1 MLHDL
6 DRLNEGLAHAIDAL
20 MPRLFANA
28 KRVGDYWEMGDIS
41 GAPGASLKVWRRGSK
56 QGEWADFSAGTGGR
70 PLALAIASPYAG
82 NGHAG
87 EGIRWAARFLGHD
100 ASESPEERETREAD
114 AARQRQARAA
124 DEASNL
130 EKRKRAAQALFLAG
144 VPVMGTMAER
154 YLLGRGINLASLPR
168 QPGALRFHPDLRC
181 PESGARRMGLLA
193 SVAGEAGFLTVHRT
207 FLYALGA
214 SGEVVKAD
222 SERVPQA
229 ERMTAAKRTYSAVAG
244 GCISIWRGE
253 DATRPLKKMATG
265 EWIVATEGIED
276 ALSIA
281 IAAPEMRIVACVAL
295 PFLGAMF
302 LPKACAGVTWHR
314 HRGDGADAL
323 AQLARQYAAL
333 EKRGIAVRE
342 VWAPDG
348 AKDFNAWLQAEVGS
362 QKPEARRGSA

>member
-1 MLHDL
+1 MPLHDL
-6 DRLNEGLAHAIDAL
+6 DRLNEGLARAIDAL

-28 KRVGDYWEMGDIS
+28 KRVGDYWELGDIT
-41 GAPGASLKVWRRGSK
+41 GAPGASLKVWRRGAK

-70 PLALAIASPYAG
+70 PLSLAIASPYAG

-100 ASESPEERETREAD
+100 ASESPEERERREAD

-124 DEASNL
+124 DEALNR
-130 EKRKRAAQALFLAG
+130 EKRRRAAQALFLAG
-144 VPVMGTMAER
+144 VPVLGTPADA
-154 YLLGRGINLASLPR
+154 YLAGRGIDLRKLPR
-168 QPGALRFHPDLRC
+168 LPGALRFHPDLRC
-181 PESGARRMGLLA
+181 PETGRRRPGMLA
-193 SVAGEAGFLTVHRT
+193 AVAGEAGFLSVHRT
-207 FLYALGA
+207 FLYALPC
-214 SGEVVKAD
+214 GEVVKAND
-222 SERVPQA
+222 ARVPSGQGMA
-229 ERMTAAKRTYSAVAG
+229 DAKQSYSAVAG

-253 DATRPLKKMATG
+253 DATRPLKKMVEG

-295 PFLGAMF
+295 PFLGGMF

-342 VWAPDG
+342 VWAPDA
-348 AKDFNAWLQAEVGS
+348 AKDFNAWLMGQRER
-362 QKPEARRGSA
+362 ESA